1 MSLEFNIDLH
11 FFGISNF
18 LNGNFNGTYPD
29 IISNLQVNFEAINN
43 SYFFLVLDDLPHPES
58 NYGKNISKT
67 GLYYGSQAVNSIA
80 SSTNDIVLINEIA
93 PFGNEFLPI
102 TKLSKG
108 MGEHVVNNGKL
119 LNNNSSIGDGLLQA
133 VSSALFKKVG
143 KNAAILND
151 TQLVNNL
158 NNDFYNLINA
168 QVSEINKN
176 YEESSFFPLYYDSGR
191 YNNDSINLTGDTD
204 YNLNNTIINMNL
216 NLSGSVNDL
225 DGDILFNQNIEHIH
239 SVFGTYNINHK
250 ISTNEPIGI
259 YNLKL
264 FISLKHDDRF

>member
-1 MSLEFNIDLH
+1 
-11 FFGISNF
+11 
-18 LNGNFNGTYPD
+18 
-29 IISNLQVNFEAINN
+29 
-43 SYFFLVLDDLPHPES
+43 
-58 NYGKNISKT
+58 
-67 GLYYGSQAVNSIA
+67 
-80 SSTNDIVLINEIA
+80 
-93 PFGNEFLPI
+93 
-102 TKLSKG
+102 
-108 MGEHVVNNGKL
+108 
-119 LNNNSSIGDGLLQA
+119 
-133 VSSALFKKVG
+133 KKVG

-176 YEESSFFPLYYDSGR
+176 YEESNFFPLYYDSGR
-191 YNNDSINLTGDTD
+191 YNNDSINLSGDTS

-239 SVFGTYNINHK
+239 SVFGTHNINHK